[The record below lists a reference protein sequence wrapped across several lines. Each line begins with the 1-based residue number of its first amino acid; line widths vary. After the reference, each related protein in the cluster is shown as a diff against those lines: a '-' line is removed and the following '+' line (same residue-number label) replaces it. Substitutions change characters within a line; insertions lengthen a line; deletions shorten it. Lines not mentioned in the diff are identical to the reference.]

1 MANVTTTPRGVRT
14 AFRALQHRDFALF
27 WGGALI
33 SHTGTWMQN
42 VTVPFVLLQA
52 TGSPAWVGLG
62 SFAQFLPALLLG
74 PIGGRFADRFP
85 RKRIIV
91 LTQLSGMVAALALW
105 FVWRDGSASPGVT
118 VALVAGLGVTIGF
131 GLPAWQSFVP
141 QLVPRS
147 DLLNAVTLNS
157 AQFNASRA
165 IGPTIGGAVIAT
177 FGPATAFFGN
187 ALSFVAVLCAMAMIR
202 ARSVVVEHPDH
213 AGAGTFREGL
223 RYVRAHRGLVLAV
236 VIVSIVV
243 FLGNPVIPL
252 SAVFAREVYEVGALA
267 YGMLTAALG
276 IGAVSAAFLLGAF
289 GDDRHRSQL
298 AVTGISV
305 FATGVLLMGLA
316 PVYVGGLL
324 AMVAI
329 GAGYLTLASAFN
341 TSIQAIVAE
350 RFRGRVLSIY
360 GMAITGSFPFG
371 ALLQGAIADAVGV
384 RWTVAVAGALLVGL
398 AVWLLRRPGVTAGLD
413 DRGHPDHVGLGPGG
427 LPTAAAP
434 DVLRAAEE
442 EVSDPRRSPPTNP

>member
-1 MANVTTTPRGVRT
+1 MRLVATSSGGART
-14 AFRALQHRDFALF
+14 AFRALRHRDFALF
-27 WGGALI
+27 WTGALI

-42 VTVPFVLLQA
+42 VTVPFVLLRA

-74 PIGGRFADRFP
+74 PLGGRFADRYP

-91 LTQLSGMVAALALW
+91 LTQFSGMIVALALW
-105 FVWRDGSASPGVT
+105 LAWRDGAASPGIT
-118 VALVAGLGVTIGF
+118 VALVAGMGVTIGF

-141 QLVPRS
+141 RLVPRD

-165 IGPTIGGAVIAT
+165 IGPTVGGVVLATLGPAPAFLGNAASYGAV
-177 FGPATAFFGN
+177 
-187 ALSFVAVLCAMAMIR
+187 LLAMALIR
-202 ARSVVVEHPDH
+202 TRSAVVEHPDH
-213 AGAGTFREGL
+213 MGAGTFREGVRYL
-223 RYVRAHRGLVLAV
+223 RQHRGLVLAV
-236 VIVSIVV
+236 VVISIVV

-252 SAVFAREVYEVGALA
+252 SVVFASDVYEVGPLA
-267 YGMLTAALG
+267 YGVLTAALG
-276 IGAVSAAFLLGAF
+276 VGAVSAAVLLGAF

-298 AVTGISV
+298 AVAGVSV
-305 FATGVLLMGLA
+305 FAAGVLLMGLA
-316 PVYVGGLL
+316 PVYAGGLV
-324 AMVAI
+324 AMVAL

-350 RFRGRVLSIY
+350 RFRGRVLAVY
-360 GMAITGSFPFG
+360 GMAITGSFPLG
-371 ALLQGAIADAVGV
+371 ALLQGLIADAVGV

-398 AVWLLRRPGVTAGLD
+398 AAWLMRRPSLTAALD
-413 DRGHPDHVGLGPGG
+413 DSGHPAHVGLGPGG

-434 DVLRAAEE
+434 DVLRPAPDVNAPGP
-442 EVSDPRRSPPTNP
+442 SRRR